1 MDGWKN
7 SGIYERG
14 LKRFQFFF
22 CLSSNL
28 VHSGVCLSR
37 TFFKVLGSNMIIAAA
52 ATPPPP
58 PPPSRN
64 HMPRTIRGQE
74 QEYFIA
80 SSQAQ
85 PHLSPT

>member
-37 TFFKVLGSNMIIAAA
+37 TFLRYFGSDMIIAAA

-58 PPPSRN
+58 PPRPPPPSRN
-64 HMPRTIRGQE
+64 DMPRTVQVKNKDT
-74 QEYFIA
+74 
-80 SSQAQ
+80 
-85 PHLSPT
+85 L

>member
-22 CLSSNL
+22 LPVFQPCSQRSLS
-28 VHSGVCLSR
+28 VKD
-37 TFFKVLGSNMIIAAA
+37 FFKVLGSNMIIAAA

-58 PPPSRN
+58 PLSRN
-64 HMPRTIRGQE
+64 PMPRTIE
-74 QEYFIA
+74 VKNKNT
-80 SSQAQ
+80 
-85 PHLSPT
+85 L

>member
-14 LKRFQFFF
+14 LKSFLFFF

-52 ATPPPP
+52 AATPPPP
-58 PPPSRN
+58 LPLPSRN
-64 HMPRTIRGQE
+64 HMPRTIE
-74 QEYFIA
+74 VKNKNT
-80 SSQAQ
+80 
-85 PHLSPT
+85 L

>member
-28 VHSGVCLSR
+28 VHSGPVCQRL
-37 TFFKVLGSNMIIAAA
+37 FFKVLGSNMIIAAA
-52 ATPPPP
+52 AASPPPP
-58 PPPSRN
+58 LPPPSRN
-64 HMPRTIRGQE
+64 HMQRTIE
-74 QEYFIA
+74 VKNKNT
-80 SSQAQ
+80 
-85 PHLSPT
+85 L

>member
-22 CLSSNL
+22 LPVFQPCSQRSLS
-28 VHSGVCLSR
+28 VKD
-37 TFFKVLGSNMIIAAA
+37 FFLKVLGSNMIIAAA

-58 PPPSRN
+58 PPPPLPSRN
-64 HMPRTIRGQE
+64 HMPRTIE
-74 QEYFIA
+74 VKNKNT
-80 SSQAQ
+80 
-85 PHLSPT
+85 L

>member
-28 VHSGVCLSR
+28 VHSGPVCQGL
-37 TFFKVLGSNMIIAAA
+37 FFKVLGSNMIRAAA
-52 ATPPPP
+52 ATPAP

-64 HMPRTIRGQE
+64 DMPRTIE
-74 QEYFIA
+74 VKNKNT
-80 SSQAQ
+80 
-85 PHLSPT
+85 L

>member
-37 TFFKVLGSNMIIAAA
+37 NFLRYFGSNMIIAAA
-52 ATPPPP
+52 ASPPP

-64 HMPRTIRGQE
+64 HMPRTIEVRNKDT
-74 QEYFIA
+74 
-80 SSQAQ
+80 
-85 PHLSPT
+85 L